1 MTWLRSG
8 AILKSML
15 NHSPVDTVLQ
25 ALAEPTRRAMV
36 EELSRGPLSV
46 SQLAKPFDMTL
57 SAVVQHLAVLE
68 ASGVV
73 RTEKV
78 GRVRTCRLDP
88 DALGTAE
95 QWVHQRR
102 TEWQRRFDRLDAF
115 LVRTAEPG
123 EQTRDQ

>member
-1 MTWLRSG
+1 
-8 AILKSML
+8 ML
-15 NHSPVDTVLQ
+15 NHSRVDAVLQ

-57 SAVVQHLAVLE
+57 SAVVQHLGVLE

-88 DALGTAE
+88 DALDTAE

-102 TEWQRRFDRLDAF
+102 IQWERRFDRLDEF
-115 LVRTAEPG
+115 LARTANDPT
-123 EQTRDQ
+123 EQTTDQ

>member
-1 MTWLRSG
+1 
-8 AILKSML
+8 ML
-15 NHSPVDTVLQ
+15 NHSSVDTVLQ

-102 TEWQRRFDRLDAF
+102 TEWQRRFDRLDEF
-115 LVRTAEPG
+115 LARSAEPA

>member
-1 MTWLRSG
+1 
-8 AILKSML
+8 ML
-15 NHSPVDTVLQ
+15 NHSSVDTVLQ

-102 TEWQRRFDRLDAF
+102 TEWQRRFDRLDEF
-115 LVRTAEPG
+115 LVRTAAQA
-123 EQTRDQ
+123 EQAEQPHDQ